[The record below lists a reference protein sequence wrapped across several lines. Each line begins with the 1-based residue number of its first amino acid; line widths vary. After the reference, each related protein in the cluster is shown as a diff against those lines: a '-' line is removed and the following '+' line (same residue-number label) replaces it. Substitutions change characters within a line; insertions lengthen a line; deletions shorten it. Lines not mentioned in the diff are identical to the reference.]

1 MKVTEKADV
10 YSFGVVVLEL
20 MMGKH
25 PGDLITNLSSS
36 KSEDGNFLLKDLL
49 DERLVPPTAQLAE
62 EIVFVV
68 TLAIACARAKPES
81 RPPMR
86 FVAQELSAPTQAY
99 LSEPLGMITMGKL
112 SNFQK

>member
-1 MKVTEKADV
+1 MAPELAYTMKVTEKADV

-36 KSEDGNFLLKDLL
+36 KSEDRNFLLKDLL
-49 DERLVPPTAQLAE
+49 DERLAPPTAQLAA

-68 TLAIACARAKPES
+68 TLAIACTRAKPES
-81 RPPMR
+81 RPPIYQL
-86 FVAQELSAPTQAY
+86 VPQHIYQSH
-99 LSEPLGMITMGKL
+99 
-112 SNFQK
+112 